1 MNIFSMQF
9 SHGTTALSLSKTT
22 FKTSS
27 RESQLEFDFGNSHIR
42 RVLVAAMERIHGAR
56 LHELLYELH
65 PTVVLDLR
73 NTIRFDLP
81 GTNRDLF
88 LGRISEL
95 RSCYVRAPM
104 EWKAGPTS
112 GHDGNDLYPLPD
124 RVNEQVLDIR
134 EGNVMLLVNRS
145 IHAAHISSLLDKK
158 RETNSIHQFS
168 VDQAL

>member
-1 MNIFSMQF
+1 MHF
-9 SHGTTALSLSKTT
+9 SHGTTALRLP
-22 FKTSS
+22 KTSFAIS
-27 RESQLEFDFGNSHIR
+27 TRESQLEFDFGNSHIR
-42 RVLVAAMERIHGAR
+42 RVLITAMERLHGAR
-56 LHELLYELH
+56 LHELLYELN

-112 GHDGNDLYPLPD
+112 AQDGNDRYPLPD
-124 RVNEQVLDIR
+124 RVNEQVLDRR
-134 EGNVMLLVNRS
+134 EGNIMLLVNRS
-145 IHAAHISSLLDKK
+145 SHAAHISSMLD
-158 RETNSIHQFS
+158 RTRAANRFYDFS